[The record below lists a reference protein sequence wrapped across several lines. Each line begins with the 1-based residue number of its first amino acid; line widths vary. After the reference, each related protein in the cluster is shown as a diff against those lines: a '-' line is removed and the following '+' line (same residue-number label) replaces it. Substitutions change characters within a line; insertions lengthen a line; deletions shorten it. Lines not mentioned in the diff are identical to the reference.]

1 MSSDLIFY
9 ILPRLGKAPIVH
21 HSDTVQKVHNQQSKQ
36 QLSDEEKE
44 LQADERDAREKHE
57 GKDAQ
62 NNHKQAN
69 DHDRANTLPDAGQA
83 DSDSVT
89 SNNNINTQ
97 ADHNY
102 TDAQGQRHID
112 DYA

>member
-57 GKDAQ
+57 GKGARDAQ
-62 NNHKQAN
+62 KQADEHN
-69 DHDRANTLPDAGQA
+69 QANAQPDVGK
-83 DSDSVT
+83 
-89 SNNNINTQ
+89 

>member
-44 LQADERDAREKHE
+44 LQTDERDAREKHE
-57 GKDAQ
+57 GKGAQ
-62 NNHKQAN
+62 S
-69 DHDRANTLPDAGQA
+69 DAGQA
-83 DSDSVT
+83 VSDSTT

-102 TDAQGQRHID
+102 TDVQGQRHID